1 MSKNKDPAVLFYT
14 ADFLTGVSGL
24 TMEERGQYI
33 TLLCLQHQ
41 QGPLTEK
48 QVRLAVGELSEDVRS
63 KFTTDDSGRLYNE
76 RMAAEKE
83 KRTRYSESRRANVS
97 KRYQTPTYA
106 EHMQNIC
113 STYAEHMENENIN
126 VNININVIKDIVEY
140 LNGVLGAKYKF
151 SSDYIQR
158 TIGDRLKEGYTF
170 PDFKAVI
177 DKKYAEWNGTEMA
190 RFLRPETLFGP
201 KFDSYL
207 NAPTVPR
214 QNGKTGQVIPSGSSF
229 TTEDAMARALARS
242 YGEEGGNVG

>member
-1 MSKNKDPAVLFYT
+1 
-14 ADFLTGVSGL
+14 
-24 TMEERGQYI
+24 
-33 TLLCLQHQ
+33 
-41 QGPLTEK
+41 
-48 QVRLAVGELSEDVRS
+48 
-63 KFTTDDSGRLYNE
+63 
-76 RMAAEKE
+76 MAEP
-83 KRTRYSESRRANVS
+83 SVC
-97 KRYQTPTYA
+97 QW
-106 EHMQNIC
+106 QC
-113 STYAEHMENENIN
+113 ENENIN
-126 VNININVIKDIVEY
+126 VNINVIKDIVEY

-170 PDFKAVI
+170 LDFKTVI